1 VVSASRNRAPLSLQS
16 HRIHPQGQEVNR
28 HNCLP
33 TSAKRFYLR
42 VLLLLL
48 FSAAVDSTAQ
58 VPSVGSEQLLHGS
71 IFTSQGQ
78 PAAAVTVEMRDLRGI
93 KVASGVTDSTGNFE
107 ISGNAEPGE
116 YVFVALKEF
125 EIRDE
130 AIRLD
135 RPGLEVSLAL
145 PADPGIGPRAPAPYT
160 VSAKQLRISPKA
172 GKHLAAAN
180 REFGKM
186 NLDRA
191 SREVDRA
198 LRADPACARAFSMRA
213 LIKLA
218 EKDPHAAAEDAR
230 RAVLLDPDDAES
242 FVVLAMSY
250 NSLGEFHKAEE
261 AEEQALRRHPDSWQ
275 GRLELATSY
284 YGEGDFIRALCEL
297 DSANIDFPDAH
308 LVRGNVLIR
317 LGRELE
323 AREEFATF
331 LREAPHDPR
340 ADQIHRIAALGPAPN
355 AGTNS
360 VGR

>member
-1 VVSASRNRAPLSLQS
+1 VVLASRDRAPLPLLLP
-16 HRIHPQGQEVNR
+16 RISPQCEQVNR
-28 HNCLP
+28 HNDLAVAV
-33 TSAKRFYLR
+33 TRFYLCA
-42 VLLLLL
+42 LLLLL
-48 FSAAVDSTAQ
+48 CSAAVDSTAQ
-58 VPSVGSEQLLHGS
+58 VPGASSEQLLHGS
-71 IFTSQGQ
+71 IFTAQGQ

-107 ISGNAEPGE
+107 ISGSAEPGE
-116 YVFVALKEF
+116 YVFVALREF

-135 RPGLEVSLAL
+135 RPGLEVNLAL
-145 PADPGIGPRAPAPYT
+145 PADPAIGVRAPAPYT
-160 VSAKQLRISPKA
+160 VSAKQLRIAPNA
-172 GKHLAAAN
+172 WKHLAAAN

-186 NLDRA
+186 NFDRA
-191 SREVDRA
+191 SREVGRA
-198 LRADPACARAFSMRA
+198 LRADPACAPAFSMRA

-218 EKDPHAAAEDAR
+218 EKDPRAAVEDAR

-261 AEEQALRRHPDSWQ
+261 AGEQALRRHPDSWQ

-308 LVRGNVLIR
+308 LVRGNVLVH
-317 LGRELE
+317 LGRDQE
-323 AREEFATF
+323 AREEFAAF

-340 ADQIHRIAALGPAPN
+340 ADQIHRIAALRPAPN
-355 AGTNS
+355 RGANP